1 MPRQPFAGVIT
12 GVEAQAKT
20 RRHLGERVNVFIG
33 GKFSFALDASLAARR
48 GLRPGRSLDNAEIA
62 TLMQEDGDAK
72 AYARALHY
80 LGYRIRS
87 AGEIRDRLKRDE
99 WPEEVIE
106 RVIER
111 LHREKLVDDASFAA
125 AWVENRSLSR
135 PRGGRML
142 KQELRQ
148 KGVGKE
154 EIEAALPDSEMEVVN
169 AIEALRPKLR
179 LWEKLES
186 RERERKI
193 IEWLQRRG
201 FSYATARAAL
211 REMADNEDNH
221 E

>member
-1 MPRQPFAGVIT
+1 MPRQPFAGIIT
-12 GVEAQAKT
+12 SVEAQAKT
-20 RRHLGERVNVFIG
+20 RRHLGGRVNVFVG
-33 GKFSFALDASLAARR
+33 GKFSFAVDASLAARR
-48 GLRPGRSLDNAEIA
+48 GLEPGRRLDTEELAA
-62 TLMQEDGDAK
+62 LLQEDGDAK
-72 AYARALHY
+72 AYARALHF

-87 AGEIRDRLKRDE
+87 AQEIRTRLKRDE

-111 LHREKLVDDASFAA
+111 LQNEKLVDDASFAA
-125 AWVENRSLSR
+125 TWVENRSLYR

-148 KGVGKE
+148 KGVGRE

-211 REMADNEDNH
+211 REMADNEDDA
-221 E
+221 

>member
-1 MPRQPFAGVIT
+1 MARQPFAGIIT

-20 RRHLGERVNVFIG
+20 RRHLGERVNVFIQ
-33 GKFSFALDASLAARR
+33 GKFSFAIDASLAARR
-48 GLRPGRSLDNAEIA
+48 GLQAGRRLDNEELAS
-62 TLMQEDGDAK
+62 LLQEDGDAK
-72 AYARALHY
+72 AYARALHF

-87 AGEIRDRLKRDE
+87 AQEIRVRLKRDE

-111 LHREKLVDDASFAA
+111 LQEEKLVNDAQFAA
-125 AWVENRSLSR
+125 AWVENRTLSR

-148 KGVGKE
+148 KGVGRE
-154 EIEAALPDSEMEVVN
+154 EIEAALPDSDMEIEN

-179 LWEKLES
+179 LWEKLET

-201 FSYATARAAL
+201 FSYSTARAAL
-211 REMADNEDNH
+211 REMADNENDDA
-221 E
+221 